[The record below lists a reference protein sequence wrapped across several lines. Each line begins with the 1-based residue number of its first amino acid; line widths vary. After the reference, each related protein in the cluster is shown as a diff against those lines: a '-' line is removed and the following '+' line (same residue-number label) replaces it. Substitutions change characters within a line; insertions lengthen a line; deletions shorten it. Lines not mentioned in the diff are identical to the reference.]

1 MRLRDDERRA
11 LNAAMDRYAEGED
24 AAFAEVYDLLAPRLL
39 AYFQR
44 LLGDHQRA
52 EDIVQQTLLQMHAA
66 RRNYATGSDVL
77 PWAFAIGRHVLID
90 ARRRTRK
97 ESLFAT
103 AEGDA
108 AALDLTVDRASSPD
122 DLAETRQMADL
133 VRAELDRLPAAQRA
147 AYDLVRTEG
156 LSVAQT
162 AEILGT
168 TPTAVKLRVHR
179 VYQMLRGL
187 LGGAERPATP

>member
-1 MRLRDDERRA
+1 
-11 LNAAMDRYAEGED
+11 MDRYAEGAD
-24 AAFAEVYDLLAPRLL
+24 AAFGEVYDLLAPRLL
-39 AYFQR
+39 AYFHR
-44 LLGDHQRA
+44 LLGDRDRA
-52 EDIVQQTLLQMHAA
+52 EDVVQQTLLQMHAA
-66 RRNYATGSDVL
+66 RRNYVTGSDVL
-77 PWAFAIGRHVLID
+77 PWAFAIGRHVAID
-90 ARRRTRK
+90 AHRRTRN
-97 ESLFAT
+97 ETLFPT

-122 DLAETRQMADL
+122 DLAATRQMADL

-156 LSVAQT
+156 LSVANA

-179 VYQMLRGL
+179 VYQMLRAV
-187 LGGAERPATP
+187 LGGGEPAP

>member
-1 MRLRDDERRA
+1 
-11 LNAAMDRYAEGED
+11 MDRYAEGED

-97 ESLFAT
+97 EALFAT

-122 DLAETRQMADL
+122 DLAATRQMAEL
-133 VRAELDRLPAAQRA
+133 VRAELDRLPAPQRA